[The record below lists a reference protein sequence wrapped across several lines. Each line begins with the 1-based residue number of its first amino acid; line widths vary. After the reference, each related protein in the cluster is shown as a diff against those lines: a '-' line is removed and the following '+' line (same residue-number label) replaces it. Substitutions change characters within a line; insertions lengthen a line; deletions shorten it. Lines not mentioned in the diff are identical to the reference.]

1 MEWRLGDLG
10 FWTEMWWERL
20 KAQVK
25 SKSEK
30 HMTEPQDLMVII
42 ESHWFGIANTW
53 LINSSDLIFY
63 SRCITNQSIHCNWW
77 ATEKFTCGSVPFKPS
92 IYSTLLIIFLELQSG
107 SLNLLT
113 VLLQKHLSPNPYPEH
128 SLFHD
133 FMYIVSFSQIFF
145 TFLLIGELLPI
156 PQNILF
162 LSYTPFWFHQ
172 ANYSSPLYF

>member
-1 MEWRLGDLG
+1 MREAKITSKEQIGKTYDRTTRSYGHHRITLIWDSKYLAHKLI
-10 FWTEMWWERL
+10 WSHLLL
-20 KAQVK
+20 KMHHQ
-25 SKSEK
+25 
-30 HMTEPQDLMVII
+30 
-42 ESHWFGIANTW
+42 
-53 LINSSDLIFY
+53 
-63 SRCITNQSIHCNWW
+63 SRNCNWW
-77 ATEKFTCGSVPFKPS
+77 DTEKFTCGSVPFKPS
-92 IYSTLLIIFLELQSG
+92 IYSTLLIIFLELQNG
-107 SLNLLT
+107 SLKLLT

-156 PQNILF
+156 PQNILS